1 MAFLICFL
9 SKAFLAW
16 LRSKSRLIILFRE
29 RREGG
34 MMNDDVG
41 SWHKTNVAISEDHL
55 WRNRRTTVKAHQR
68 NSQTSFYQ
76 IFLSSCLIAR
86 LFNSDGNSI
95 SIVVTGDAHRHAI
108 SRRAVESSS
117 YSSATGRI
125 SRTSYKTINNLFSL
139 QHRRIMESR
148 TLWFLLLL
156 SLSFL
161 IGKFSINY
169 GGTQNSAI
177 VRLKMLIKK
186 NYLCTSAEPRN
197 ELNNSYF
204 RSRTYKFH
212 IRKWTQM
219 LASLAFLQN
228 VDLSKVINPIPPKHS
243 QPA

>member
-1 MAFLICFL
+1 MDVQKNLDSEISIFQGSPTAECCVYCLFCDCLPFGKNFQFLFVSMLTMRELSRSVGPWTQNWDESMAFLICFL

-86 LFNSDGNSI
+86 LFNSEDGNSI

-125 SRTSYKTINNLFSL
+125 SRTSYKTINNLFLL

-148 TLWFLLLL
+148 T
-156 SLSFL
+156 
-161 IGKFSINY
+161 
-169 GGTQNSAI
+169 
-177 VRLKMLIKK
+177 
-186 NYLCTSAEPRN
+186 
-197 ELNNSYF
+197 
-204 RSRTYKFH
+204 
-212 IRKWTQM
+212 
-219 LASLAFLQN
+219 
-228 VDLSKVINPIPPKHS
+228 
-243 QPA
+243 